1 MSGNSKFDLDLAKGQ
16 EMEQQLAEFFKGEKV
31 EVKSERHLWEKTNN
45 HFVEYQYKGN
55 KSGISVTEAEYWA
68 LMLVKDE
75 VPVMTYIIPV
85 AVLKELCRKYIG
97 TDRDVIGGDDNN
109 SRGILLPI
117 KELALACLNNDRE

>member
-31 EVKSERHLWEKTNN
+31 EVKSERHLWEKTRN

-68 LMLVKDE
+68 LMLVKDD

-117 KELALACLNNDRE
+117 KELALVCLNNDRE

>member
-1 MSGNSKFDLDLAKGQ
+1 
-16 EMEQQLAEFFKGEKV
+16 
-31 EVKSERHLWEKTNN
+31 
-45 HFVEYQYKGN
+45 
-55 KSGISVTEAEYWA
+55 
-68 LMLVKDE
+68 MLVKDE

>member
-31 EVKSERHLWEKTNN
+31 EVKSERHLWEKTHN

-68 LMLVKDE
+68 LMLVKDD

-97 TDRDVIGGDDNN
+97 TDRDVVGGDDNN

-117 KELALACLNNDRE
+117 KELSLACLNNDRE

>member
-31 EVKSERHLWEKTNN
+31 EVKSEIHLWEKTHN

-68 LMLVKDE
+68 LMLVKDD

>member
-31 EVKSERHLWEKTNN
+31 EVKSERHLWEKTRN

-68 LMLVKDE
+68 LMLVKDD